1 MTCALPLILITLS
14 LGGVPKEFES
24 AAELEEVVLE
34 ARRAIRDGS
43 YDVTCVTTGPKVER
57 FEVGVRCEFDFA
69 DDDRLRFEWSQP
81 APKLIA
87 AGKPLTVVS
96 NGGKSFTRIIVAGNR
111 LLQWSPDEFSE
122 PTSLAATVRSF
133 GAHGERIFDPRVL
146 GTSAESFG
154 HVWRCKLNHL
164 VPSGEQR
171 LLVTPV
177 TKDTIAGRPVL
188 KVEVA
193 DDRVCTTFCVSPEE
207 NYSIVYFE
215 VAATID
221 GKTMISSIACKNKH
235 CEPANVWFPETID
248 YSRKLD
254 GQLLFEERI
263 SIRDAKF
270 NVGVDS
276 ESFTVAGLG
285 LRNGTSVLDMSLPD
299 VDVQQEWDGKKLVRV
314 AGFPP
319 EEPSTDVDSIVARRA
334 FGRLYNAI
342 AARKQLDVLL
352 EQKVHAMDLI
362 CGLTGAQK
370 DKLRSAGRGDI
381 KRLLERLGEVD
392 DRFQLAEDDAAKAD
406 ELLAEARELELGFT
420 RPGPSKDTLLFVKS
434 LKSTLTAE
442 QLASNEPLAVVF
454 SRGGLVRALPVGSG
468 EVLHID
474 LTGTAFGGDDL
485 AHLAKLSN
493 LNSLVL
499 SKTQVTDAG
508 LAPLGK
514 LKALSKLKLFD
525 TQVTD
530 TGVAD
535 LQRALPG
542 LKITVDK

>member
-1 MTCALPLILITLS
+1 LILITLS

-34 ARRAIRDGS
+34 ARRAIRAGS

-69 DDDRLRFEWSQP
+69 DDDRLRFEWLQP
-81 APKLIA
+81 APKIIA

-96 NGGKSFTRIIVAGNR
+96 NGGKSVERLIISGTR
-111 LLQWSPDEFSE
+111 LLRWSPDEFSE

-133 GAHGERIFDPRVL
+133 GAHGERIFDPRVI

-154 HVWRCKLNHL
+154 HVWCCRLNHL
-164 VPSGEQR
+164 VSSGEQR
-171 LLVTPV
+171 LRVTPV

-215 VAATID
+215 LAAMID

-235 CEPANVWFPETID
+235 CEAANVWFPETIG
-248 YSRKLD
+248 YSRKVD

-270 NVGVDS
+270 NFGVDS
-276 ESFTVAGLG
+276 ELFTVAGLG
-285 LRNGTSVLDMSLPD
+285 LRKGTSVLDMSLPD

-314 AGFPP
+314 GGFPP
-319 EEPSTDVDSIVARRA
+319 EAPSTDVDPIVARRA

-342 AARKQLDVLL
+342 AARKQLDALL
-352 EQKVHAMDLI
+352 EQKVRAVDLM
-362 CGLTGAQK
+362 CELTDAQK
-370 DKLRSAGRGDI
+370 DKFRAAGRGDI
-381 KRLLERLGEVD
+381 KRLLERLEEVD
-392 DRFQLAEDDAAKAD
+392 ARFQLAENSPDKAD
-406 ELLAEARELELGFT
+406 ELLAEARRLEVGFT
-420 RPGPSKDTLLFVKS
+420 RPGLSTGPLLFIKS
-434 LKSTLTAE
+434 PKTTLTPE
-442 QLASNEPLAVVF
+442 QLAKYEPLRVAF
-454 SRGGLVRALPVGSG
+454 SRGVLVQAAQRGS
-468 EVLHID
+468 EDVLRID
-474 LTGTAFGGDDL
+474 LTGTAFSDNDL
-485 AHLAKLSN
+485 AHLTMLSN
-493 LNSLVL
+493 LDSLVL

-508 LAPLGK
+508 LALLSR
-514 LKALSKLKLFD
+514 LKALSKLSLAD
-525 TQVTD
+525 TQVTNN
-530 TGVAD
+530 GVAD

-542 LKITVDK
+542 LKITVNR